1 MVITWWNHTRKLG
14 NEVIPNKYMTEIL
27 KKRDKDNSKNE
38 GKIVL
43 IRKTRENNICDGKTT

>member
-1 MVITWWNHTRKLG
+1 MVITGCNHTRKLG

-38 GKIVL
+38 GERVL

>member
-1 MVITWWNHTRKLG
+1 MVITGWNHTRKLG

-27 KKRDKDNSKNE
+27 KKRDKYNSKNE
-38 GKIVL
+38 GERVL